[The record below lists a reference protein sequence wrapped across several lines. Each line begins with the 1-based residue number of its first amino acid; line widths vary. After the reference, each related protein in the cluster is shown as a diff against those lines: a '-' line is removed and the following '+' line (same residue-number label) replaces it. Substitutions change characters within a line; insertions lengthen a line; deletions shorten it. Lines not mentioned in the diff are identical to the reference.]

1 MRAESQ
7 GETVTMQGLE
17 EPNLSLAPYRRSL
30 DDIRLDVK
38 REVAKAVVGYEDIV
52 DLVFVAATANG
63 HVLLEGPPG
72 VAKTLLS
79 GSVARAMGLDFC
91 RIQFTPDTAPTD
103 IVGRNAKRMG
113 EAVFEPGAIF
123 TNMLL
128 ADEINRTPPR
138 TQAALLE
145 AMEERHVTVD
155 GRTRWLPSPF
165 LVVATQNPYES
176 EGVYSLPDSQLDR
189 FLFKARLDYGDE
201 QQELEVLQRP
211 HRGVAPDMLEDVE
224 PVLDA
229 AGLQAVQ
236 RQLDAVTVPDDVG
249 HYVVAV
255 VRATRRHPGVRLGAS
270 PRGAV
275 HLFAAAKSRALL
287 HNREAATVEDVQ
299 AMAESV
305 LGHRLMLREGASGS
319 DVVRDALTN
328 AH

>member
-1 MRAESQ
+1 MSTQIERDQRTSDEAEDNSL
-7 GETVTMQGLE
+7 T
-17 EPNLSLAPYRRSL
+17 LAPYRRSL
-30 DDIRLDVK
+30 DEIREDVK
-38 REVAKAVVGYEDIV
+38 REVAKAVVGYQDIV
-52 DLVFVAATANG
+52 DLLFVAATANG

-79 GSVARAMGLDFC
+79 SSVARAMGLDFS
-91 RIQFTPDTAPTD
+91 RIQFTPDTSPTHV
-103 IVGRNAKRMG
+103 IGTNTKRMG
-113 EAVFEPGAIF
+113 EVVFEAGPIF

-138 TQAALLE
+138 TQSALLE

-201 QQELEVLQRP
+201 AHELEVLTRP

-224 PVLDA
+224 PVLDG

-236 RQLDAVTVPDDVG
+236 RMLDAVTMPDDVAR
-249 HYVVAV
+249 YVVAV
-255 VRATRRHPGVRLGAS
+255 VRATRRHAGVRLGAS
-270 PRGAV
+270 PRGSV
-275 HLFAAAKSRALL
+275 HLHAAAKARALL

-305 LGHRLMLREGASGS
+305 LGHRLLLRQGTSGS
-319 DVVRDALTN
+319 DVVRDAL
-328 AH
+328 AAGH